1 MYPHVIRSSLLHP
14 ELFVAPQEPR
24 LARSACSLQPRSDW
38 RAGSPVGSDLA
49 LAGRLWAGVCAFE
62 SPGSQVSILQ
72 DRFNSNAPVDYD
84 AFARTFAHR
93 YHLRNYW
100 KTIFAL
106 RDADPPPPSTVLDLG
121 AGSGAATA
129 AALAWSYSKQQPPMQ
144 MRVVLLDRSEHQL
157 AIARELLTGVAE
169 RLPGLSLEVTA
180 LKRSLSVSGRGWA
193 EELCNADLVIASH
206 LLTENIDDA
215 STLYRKMRRS
225 LTGSARLLVLE
236 RADDPVWSLLPTQG
250 VRTFHVPDRELLL
263 SRFSARGGNGGISA
277 RYLLTTARERTLIDL
292 TERYF
297 RAWREQSVGQLDRV
311 FSADACYQDQPYRR
325 PMRSLAEIRR
335 YWRRRVLPQT
345 KPQPRI
351 LNFTVYGGRAEI
363 DWATEL
369 IVDRRRKIVTGQMT
383 LELDAHGN
391 RIGHLRESYTSRT
404 FP

>member
-1 MYPHVIRSSLLHP
+1 M
-14 ELFVAPQEPR
+14 AN
-24 LARSACSLQPRSDW
+24 
-38 RAGSPVGSDLA
+38 
-49 LAGRLWAGVCAFE
+49 RLWADVGAFE
-62 SPGSQVSILQ
+62 SPGSQVAILQ
-72 DRFNSNAPVDYD
+72 DRFDSNAPIDYD
-84 AFARTFAHR
+84 SFARTFAHR

-121 AGSGAATA
+121 AGAGAATA
-129 AALAWSYSKQQPPMQ
+129 ATLAWSYSKRQPPMQ

-157 AIARELLTGVAE
+157 AIARELLTGVAQ
-169 RLPGLSLEVTA
+169 RLPGLSLGVTV
-180 LKRSLSVSGRGWA
+180 LKRSLSASGRGWA
-193 EELCNADLVIASH
+193 EEMPSADLVIASH
-206 LLTENIDDA
+206 LLTENIGDA

-225 LTGSARLLVLE
+225 LSGSARLLVLE
-236 RADDPVWSLLPTQG
+236 RADDPVWALLPKQG
-250 VRTFHVPDRELLL
+250 VRTFHVPDRELL
-263 SRFSARGGNGGISA
+263 SRFPARRGDGGMSA

-292 TERYF
+292 TESYF

-311 FSADACYQDQPYRR
+311 FSADACYQEQPHRR

-351 LNFTVYGGRAEI
+351 LNLTVHGGRAEI

-369 IVDRRRKIVTGQMT
+369 TVDRRRKVVAGQMT
-383 LELDAHGN
+383 LELNAHGD

-404 FP
+404 FL